1 MRNTRQLLGQARAF
15 CVISANKRN
24 VSSKRGPLD
33 RIPNADDLT
42 NDEMVSLRL
51 IVERSFASRSVLPNA
66 RRARLVALGLIQ
78 NGMGGVMATPAGRMV
93 ARK

>member
-1 MRNTRQLLGQARAF
+1 M
-15 CVISANKRN
+15 SA
-24 VSSKRGPLD
+24 SKRGPLD

-42 NDEMVSLRL
+42 TDEMVSLRL
-51 IVERSFASRSVLPNA
+51 IVERGFASRAVLPNA

-78 NGMGGVMATPAGRMV
+78 NGMGGVMATPVGRMV